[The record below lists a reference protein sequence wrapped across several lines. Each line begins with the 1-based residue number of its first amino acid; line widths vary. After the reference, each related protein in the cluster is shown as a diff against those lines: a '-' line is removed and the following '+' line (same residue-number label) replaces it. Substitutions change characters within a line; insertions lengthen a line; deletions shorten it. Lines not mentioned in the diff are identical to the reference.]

1 MSAPDTKTP
10 TPRTDEAG
18 KAMYGLF
25 VLTKFARQLE
35 TELNEA
41 REELAQV
48 RSERD
53 SVTLVLMRDIESD
66 SIVASCECMTK
77 TNEVRLHKP
86 GCKYRLISERDD
98 ARAELAALKAAQN
111 QTPLDRPDRAGWW
124 WEWRPDAGEWLAT
137 LVETRKA
144 QLLCTLD
151 DGSMFTPQSGKWL
164 PATPPPEVRGE
175 GE

>member
-1 MSAPDTKTP
+1 MCRNDYYSKSICLAK
-10 TPRTDEAG
+10 
-18 KAMYGLF
+18 
-25 VLTKFARQLE
+25 
-35 TELNEA
+35 ELNEA
-41 REELAQV
+41 RKELAQV

-111 QTPLDRPDRAGWW
+111 QTPMDRPDRAGWLPIETAPKDGTHIIIAEESNKGFWFQEDW
-124 WEWRPDAGEWLAT
+124 WIDDETEWQYAT
-137 LVETRKA
+137 
-144 QLLCTLD
+144 D
-151 DGSMFTPQSGKWL
+151 PIGWMPL
-164 PATPPPEVRGE
+164 PATPPRAIEE
-175 GE
+175 GTE